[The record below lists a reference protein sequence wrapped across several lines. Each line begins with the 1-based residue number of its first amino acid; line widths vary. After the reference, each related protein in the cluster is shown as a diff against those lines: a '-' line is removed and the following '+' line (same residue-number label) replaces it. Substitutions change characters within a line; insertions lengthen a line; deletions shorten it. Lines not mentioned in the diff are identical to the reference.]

1 MGLEKS
7 LYISLTVIDV
17 RPFLGLD
24 DLNVNAPNS
33 VYQNIHQTLLSKQC
47 F

>member
-33 VYQNIHQTLLSKQC
+33 VYQNIHQTLLSKQR